1 MFRVFLVED
10 SQPVRERLTEFLK
23 TIEGVDP
30 VGSAATARDAEQA
43 ILAERPDAVLLD
55 IKLAQGSGFDVLR
68 SLRASAPQIEVY
80 MFSNFAAP
88 AYRQLAANLGARGF
102 FDKTTEMSSLRRTMA
117 ERAAQST
124 QSMQ

>member
-10 SQPVRERLTEFLK
+10 SQLVRERLTELLR

-30 VGSAATARDAEQA
+30 VGSATTARDAEQA
-43 ILAERPDAVLLD
+43 ILASHPDAVLLD
-55 IKLAQGSGFDVLR
+55 IKLAQGSGFDLLR

-88 AYRQLAANLGARGF
+88 AYRQLAASLGARGF
-102 FDKTTEMSSLRRTMA
+102 FDKTTEIPALRRTIA
-117 ERAAQST
+117 QRAAQS
-124 QSMQ
+124 MQ

>member
-10 SQPVRERLTEFLK
+10 SQLVRERLTSFLK
-23 TIEGVDP
+23 TIEGVEL

-55 IKLAQGSGFDVLR
+55 IRLAQGSGFDVLR
-68 SLRASAPQIEVY
+68 FLRMSAPQIEVY

-88 AYRQLAANLGARGF
+88 AYRQLAALLGARGF
-102 FDKTTEMSSLRRTMA
+102 FDKTTEIGLLRRSMT
-117 ERAAQST
+117 ERAAQAV
-124 QSMQ
+124 Q